1 MRPTPMKRRLRP
13 PERGWDRPLLK
24 IELPGLTFIDY
35 SFCVNFSC
43 LVRAGGKKKTRAKM
57 QKPKRGGKTSRHALQ
72 ITADCTAHR
81 ARRHTQHAYHATH
94 AEITVRLHHAR
105 AKRGQ
110 PHRDPKK
117 RAPTHA
123 STLCGPRAPLLLA
136 RFPAGYIAGGWSS
149 TRVDP
154 LHIHTTVR
162 PPGAA
167 ARQSPRPSGPER
179 TARRAEARRPKWLM
193 LGASFAM

>member
-110 PHRDPKK
+110 PHRSQKTC
-117 RAPTHA
+117 THPRFDFVRPEGSA
-123 STLCGPRAPLLLA
+123 APRAIPC
-136 RFPAGYIAGGWSS
+136 
-149 TRVDP
+149 RVHRWRLVVDACRP
-154 LHIHTTVR
+154 TASHPHHR
-162 PPGAA
+162 PPSWCRCPSVATPEWAGAH
-167 ARQSPRPSGPER
+167 S
-179 TARRAEARRPKWLM
+179 
-193 LGASFAM
+193 